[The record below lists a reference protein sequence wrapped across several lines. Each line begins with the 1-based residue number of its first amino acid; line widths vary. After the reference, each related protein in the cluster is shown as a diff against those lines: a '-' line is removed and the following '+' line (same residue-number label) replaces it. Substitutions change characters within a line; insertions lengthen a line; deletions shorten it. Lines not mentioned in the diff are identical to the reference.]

1 MERHLRQFEEEPELE
16 VLKGRFGPYIAYKG
30 TNYKLPK
37 TLAERA
43 AELTLEECM
52 AVVKDQEGKPKAVR
66 KRTYGTRK

>member
-37 TLAERA
+37 ALADRA